1 MSKPVHLSNQTY
13 MFLKRHQINGETI
26 DAVIKRLLN
35 VVTTNDITVKSET
48 TGDDIQKDN
57 KYYDDTNSGYIR

>member
-13 MFLKRHQINGETI
+13 MILKSHQINGETV

-35 VVTTNDITVKSET
+35 VVTINDITVKSET
-48 TGDDIQKDN
+48 TGDDVPKHN